1 MQNALKMDDRLPN
14 KSYLL
19 RTSVLSGISLFLTL
33 IALFFAIFHFVHQ
46 NEYVMAFA
54 ECILSVYSCSVYTR
68 IKQKRYSQKYIL
80 SYAYYLMFMLLL
92 GTYSQPVTQGLFI
105 WSSFAPMMLYL
116 LLGIRHGMYT
126 SGIFLLI
133 QSVIIAIKFSHNDTY
148 NMLESM
154 FNLVLCYVGIWVV
167 SHLYESNRSDIE
179 NSLMYLASRDSLTGT
194 HNRLSLSTA
203 FHRFTS
209 TKKEK
214 QHLSLLILDIDY
226 FKQINDR
233 FGHDI
238 GDKVLIETSL
248 IISRIV
254 GDENLFRIGGEE
266 FCITLFDMDLDE
278 AKKIG
283 EKLRHTVSSHL
294 FSFGDKRL
302 QLTLSI
308 GICRYRNG
316 DNLSDILKLAD
327 IELYKAKK
335 NGKNQVRICQTGA
348 KTSTTEEEVEHY
360 ESV

>member
-33 IALFFAIFHFVHQ
+33 IALFYALFHVIHRDDLFL
-46 NEYVMAFA
+46 AFM
-54 ECILSVYSCSVYTR
+54 EVILSVYSYF
-68 IKQKRYSQKYIL
+68 IYNQLKQKRYPKQYIL
-80 SYAYYLMFMLLL
+80 YYAYYLMLMLLV
-92 GTYSQPVTQGLFI
+92 GTYFQPITQGLFV
-105 WSSFAPMMLYL
+105 WSCLAPIVLYL
-116 LLGIRHGMYT
+116 LLGIKHGMYS
-126 SGIFLLI
+126 SGSFLVI
-133 QSVIIAIKFSHNDTY
+133 QSSIIVMKLSQDGSYSMI
-148 NMLESM
+148 ESM
-154 FNLVLCYVGIWVV
+154 FNLVLCYIGIWIV

-179 NSLMYLASRDSLTGT
+179 NSLMYLASRDSLTGA
-194 HNRLSLSTA
+194 HNRLSLSTS

-209 TKKEK
+209 TKKEQ
-214 QHLSLLILDIDY
+214 QHFSLLILDIDY

-248 IISRIV
+248 LISRIV

-266 FCITLFDMDLDE
+266 FCVTLLDIDLDE

-283 EKLRHTVSSHL
+283 EQLRYTVSNHL
-294 FSFGDKRL
+294 FNFGDKRL

-335 NGKNQVRICQTGA
+335 NGKNQVRICQGDSQ
-348 KTSTTEEEVEHY
+348 TSLDDDIEY
-360 ESV
+360 KSA

>member
-1 MQNALKMDDRLPN
+1 MDDRLPN

-33 IALFFAIFHFVHQ
+33 IALFFALFHAIHRNDLFL
-46 NEYVMAFA
+46 AFA
-54 ECILSVYSCSVYTR
+54 ECILSIYSYFIYTQL
-68 IKQKRYSQKYIL
+68 KQKRYPKQYIL
-80 SYAYYLMFMLLL
+80 YYAYYLMFMLLA
-92 GTYSQPVTQGLFI
+92 GTYFQPIAQGLFI
-105 WSSFAPMMLYL
+105 WSCLAPIVLYL
-116 LLGIRHGMYT
+116 LLGIKHGMYT
-126 SGIFLLI
+126 SGLFLVI
-133 QSVIIAIKFSHNDTY
+133 QSAIIMMKLSQDATY
-148 NMLESM
+148 SMLESM
-154 FNLVLCYVGIWVV
+154 FNLVLCYLGIWIV

-194 HNRLSLSTA
+194 HNRLSLSTS
-203 FHRFTS
+203 FYRFTT
-209 TKKEK
+209 TKKEQ

-266 FCITLFDMDLDE
+266 FCITLFDVDLDE
-278 AKKIG
+278 AKKVG
-283 EKLRHTVSSHL
+283 EKLRHTISNHL

-335 NGKNQVRICQTGA
+335 NGKNQVRICQTD
-348 KTSTTEEEVEHY
+348 SSSLNDEVY
-360 ESV
+360 KSA